1 MNCTQGHNSL
11 LVKVLNEHIMLTEYP
26 RSTEAWPCENCE
38 KHLKD
43 VPELGKLDVILHVVS
58 KESIQ
63 SSTVRSEVPEIDCM
77 VLLHLD

>member
-11 LVKVLNEHIMLTEYP
+11 LVKVLNEHILVNRVPTLDG
-26 RSTEAWPCENCE
+26 SLALQNCE

-58 KESIQ
+58 KESVQ

>member
-1 MNCTQGHNSL
+1 MIRSL
-11 LVKVLNEHIMLTEYP
+11 FNVNRVPTLDGGLAM
-26 RSTEAWPCENCE
+26 RNCE

-43 VPELGKLDVILHVVS
+43 VPELGKLDVILHVVP

-63 SSTVRSEVPEIDCM
+63 SSTDRSEVPEIDCM

>member
-11 LVKVLNEHIMLTEYP
+11 LVKVFNEHILVNRVPTLDGSLAM
-26 RSTEAWPCENCE
+26 RNCE

-43 VPELGKLDVILHVVS
+43 VPELGKLDVILDVVS

-63 SSTVRSEVPEIDCM
+63 SSTVRSEVPEIGCM